1 MPNLIV
7 AAEGRFAVG
16 RPMTF
21 SRNIQTADPAGNH
34 RVGRRI
40 HELGFWTAIS
50 RRYRFL
56 DPFFTAFWRQSI
68 RANQSLFKDY
78 SGEGS
83 QDVINPQST
92 TGLSVGS
99 EIVPWERKA
108 KNLKVAVNISGSAAL
123 HYGGRGY
130 SEIWE
135 LLADSPSL
143 VGSYRPSTQRTDDA
157 GNPVDPG
164 FCDRSEAL
172 AAARANPGDPSYLQ
186 VGGGACDSFNGVT
199 DLQDYA
205 SFGFNG
211 GLDFHLGKYARVGL
225 GINLLTDTRHFVAFT
240 GRGDAN
246 RSGAGGTD
254 PDTVEP
260 GTAEV
265 NPVRRDVI
273 DNVGRRYVVDDVV
286 DFHTYLRVMLTF

>member
-1 MPNLIV
+1 
-7 AAEGRFAVG
+7 
-16 RPMTF
+16 
-21 SRNIQTADPAGNH
+21 
-34 RVGRRI
+34 
-40 HELGFWTAIS
+40 
-50 RRYRFL
+50 
-56 DPFFTAFWRQSI
+56 
-68 RANQSLFKDY
+68 
-78 SGEGS
+78 
-83 QDVINPQST
+83 
-92 TGLSVGS
+92 VGS